1 MSDAPG
7 KPAPFKPYI
16 PCSEV
21 IEFLWAY
28 VASELPDDKLT
39 EFERHLA
46 VCPSCRA
53 YLSTYR
59 KTLELE
65 AGAFQAEDAESEELP
80 EDLVNA
86 VMGALRRG

>member
-1 MSDAPG
+1 MSAEQVP
-7 KPAPFKPYI
+7 PKPYI

-28 VASELPDDKLT
+28 VASELPEDKLT

-65 AGAFQAEDAESEELP
+65 LGAFQEDGEAEEELP
-80 EDLVNA
+80 EELINA
-86 VMGALRRG
+86 VMGALRKE

>member
-1 MSDAPG
+1 MSDAPV
-7 KPAPFKPYI
+7 KPFKPYI

-65 AGAFQAEDAESEELP
+65 LGAFQEDGELEELP

>member
-1 MSDAPG
+1 MSDG
-7 KPAPFKPYI
+7 RIPFKPYI

-28 VASELPDDKLT
+28 VARELPEDKLT

-65 AGAFQAEDAESEELP
+65 LGAFQPEDGEPEEELP

-86 VMGALRRG
+86 VMGALGKE

>member
-1 MSDAPG
+1 MSEPQIR
-7 KPAPFKPYI
+7 KPYI

-28 VASELPDDKLT
+28 VADELPEDKLT

-65 AGAFQAEDAESEELP
+65 TGAFQGEEGEGEELP
-80 EDLVNA
+80 EDLVSA
-86 VMGALRRG
+86 VMGALRKE

>member
-7 KPAPFKPYI
+7 KPVPFKPYI

-65 AGAFQAEDAESEELP
+65 LGAFQEAGEPEEELP

-86 VMGALRRG
+86 VMEALRRG